1 MENLEI
7 SAVLSELGDLL
18 EIQGSNPFRI
28 RAYRNAVR
36 TISGLTQSL
45 ASMLEDGEDLTELP
59 GIGKDIAKYI
69 SELVET
75 GALTRLE
82 EIGNEVPRSLTEL
95 VKLDGVGPKKVH
107 KLWQELGITSIDE
120 LERAI
125 EAERVAEL
133 DGFGETTVAKISRA
147 IEDYRKRAGRFRLD
161 QVEAL
166 VLPLVAH
173 MVEAPGVARVE
184 IAGSYRRRKETVGD
198 IDLLVQAEEGWSEI
212 MDHFTGFLSVERVV
226 SAGETRGSV
235 VLRSGLEVDLR
246 ILPERS
252 MGAALHYFT
261 GSKEHSVA
269 LRQIAQ
275 RQGLRVNEWGV
286 FRVPEA
292 DGDAST
298 NAGEDEGPEAGERIA
313 GATEEDV
320 FGALGLEWIPPVL
333 RENRGEVAA
342 ASEGTLP
349 HLLELDDIRGD
360 VHMHST
366 WSDGKQSVRE
376 MALACQ
382 ERGYEYMAIT
392 DHSPVLAMVQGLTPE
407 KAKRQWKEVD
417 DLRAE
422 FPDFGIFRGMEV
434 DILRDGMLDM
444 NDEILAGLDLVLIS
458 VHSLMDMDGPT
469 MTDRVLRAM
478 RHPSVDI
485 VAHPTGRVLGRREP
499 FALDLETILQAAVD
513 LDVAVEVNANPHRLD
528 LKDVHVH
535 RARELGVRV
544 AVSTDAHSTQRLDHM
559 EYGVDQA
566 RRGWLEKENVLNTL
580 PIDEF
585 RAWLGRRRTEG

>member
-7 SAVLSELGDLL
+7 SAVLGELGDLL

-45 ASMLEDGEDLTELP
+45 ASMLEAGDDLTELP

-69 SELVET
+69 GELIET
-75 GALTRLE
+75 GALARLD
-82 EIGNEVPRSLTEL
+82 EIGREVPRSLIEL
-95 VKLDGVGPKKVH
+95 VKLDGVGPKKVQ
-107 KLWQELGITSIDE
+107 KLWQELGVTGIDE
-120 LERAI
+120 LVQAI
-125 EAERVAEL
+125 EAGRVAGL

-166 VLPLVAH
+166 VRPLVAH
-173 MVEAPGVARVE
+173 MGEAPGVARVE
-184 IAGSYRRRKETVGD
+184 VAGSYRRRKETVGD
-198 IDLLVQAEEGWSEI
+198 IDLLIQAEEGWPEI
-212 MDHFTGFLSVERVV
+212 MAHFTGFSSVERVV

-252 MGAALHYFT
+252 MGAAMHYFT

-269 LRQIAQ
+269 IRQLAQ
-275 RQGLRVNEWGV
+275 QQGLRVNEWGV
-286 FRVPEA
+286 FRVPE
-292 DGDAST
+292 GG
-298 NAGEDEGPEAGERIA
+298 GEGEGEAAGPEAGERVA
-313 GATEEDV
+313 GATEEEV

-342 ASEGTLP
+342 AAAGQLP
-349 HLLELDDIRGD
+349 RLLELSDIRAD
-360 VHMHST
+360 IHMHST
-366 WSDGKQSVRE
+366 WSDGKQSIRE

-392 DHSPVLAMVQGLTPE
+392 DHSPVLAMVKGLTPE
-407 KAKRQWKEVD
+407 KALRQWEEVD
-417 DLRAE
+417 EVRAE

-434 DILRDGMLDM
+434 DILRDGSLDM
-444 NDEILAGLDLVLIS
+444 TDEVLAGLDLVLIS

-478 RHPSVDI
+478 RHPAVDI

-499 FALDLETILQAAVD
+499 FALDLDAVLHAAVD
-513 LDVAVEVNANPHRLD
+513 LDIAVELNANPHRLD
-528 LKDVHVH
+528 LKDIHVH

-544 AVSTDAHSTQRLDHM
+544 AISTDAHSTLRLDHM
-559 EYGVDQA
+559 HYGVDMA

-580 PIDEF
+580 QIDEF
-585 RAWLGRRRTEG
+585 RAWLGRREMGI

>member
-1 MENLEI
+1 MENLEV
-7 SAVLSELGDLL
+7 SSVLGELGDLL

-45 ASMLEDGEDLTELP
+45 ASMLEAGDDLTELP

-69 SELVET
+69 AELVET
-75 GALTRLE
+75 GKLARLK
-82 EIGNEVPRSLTEL
+82 EIGEEVPRSLIEL
-95 VKLDGVGPKKVH
+95 VKLDGVGPKKVQ
-107 KLWQELGITSIDE
+107 KLWLELGVTSIDE
-120 LERAI
+120 LVAAI
-125 EAERVAEL
+125 EAGRVAGLE
-133 DGFGETTVAKISRA
+133 GFGETTVAKISRA

-166 VLPLVAH
+166 VRPLVAH
-173 MVEAPGVARVE
+173 MVEAPGVVRVE
-184 IAGSYRRRKETVGD
+184 VAGSYRRRKETVGD
-198 IDLLVQAEEGWSEI
+198 IDLLIQAEEGWPAI
-212 MDHFTGFLSVERVV
+212 MDHFTGFNSVERVV

-269 LRQIAQ
+269 IRQLAQ

-286 FRVPEA
+286 FRVPEG
-292 DGDAST
+292 DGD
-298 NAGEDEGPEAGERIA
+298 GGDEAGERIA
-313 GATEEDV
+313 GTTEEDV

-342 ASEGTLP
+342 AQNGELP
-349 HLLELDDIRGD
+349 RLLELGDIRGD
-360 VHMHST
+360 IHMHST
-366 WSDGKQSVRE
+366 WSDGKQSLRE

-407 KAKRQWKEVD
+407 KALRQWDEIEEV
-417 DLRAE
+417 RAE

-434 DILRDGMLDM
+434 DILRDGSLDM
-444 NDEILAGLDLVLIS
+444 TDEVLAGLDLVLIS
-458 VHSLMDMDGPT
+458 VHSLMDMEGPT

-478 RHPSVDI
+478 QHPAVDI

-499 FALDLETILQAAVD
+499 FALDLEAVLRAAAD
-513 LDVAVEVNANPHRLD
+513 LDLAVELNANPHRLD
-528 LKDVHVH
+528 LKDIHVH
-535 RARELGVRV
+535 RARELGVKV
-544 AVSTDAHSTQRLDHM
+544 AISTDAHSTMRLDHM
-559 EYGVDQA
+559 EYGVDMA

-585 RAWLGRRRTEG
+585 RAWLRRREMGI